1 MSNSYLSIAQHG
13 KNQWWRYLCGV
24 LLILFWF
31 MVVGTIAALI
41 VYASMGGDLSQKA
54 LAELGK
60 SRSLTAF
67 ITNNIPCVFGLVGT
81 IVTVQSLH
89 RRSGWTLINAQG
101 QLDLSRFSY
110 GFIVWFVI
118 VIIPTVI
125 SLLIQPSS
133 YEFNFSFPG
142 WPLFLLAS
150 LVLTTIQTS
159 WEEFFFRGYIL
170 QGMSLLSR
178 NRLLLAISN
187 GLLFMLPHLG
197 NPELANGFI
206 WVAPQYLLIGIF
218 LAYITLQDNRM
229 ELALGV
235 HAANN
240 ISHVFFTTTD
250 SVLGAPALWTT
261 KPSPAGIID
270 IVVVLVSMAIAY
282 YFFFY
287 KRLWS

>member
-1 MSNSYLSIAQHG
+1 MSNSYFSIATQG

-31 MVVGTIAALI
+31 LI
-41 VYASMGGDLSQKA
+41 IGSIVAVIFHTFMGGDLTQKA
-54 LAELGK
+54 IEELGK
-60 SRSLTAF
+60 SRSITAF
-67 ITNNIPCVFGLVGT
+67 ITNNIPCIFGLVGT
-81 IVTVQSLH
+81 IITVQSLH
-89 RRSGWTLINAQG
+89 RRLGWTLINAQG
-101 QLDLSRFSY
+101 QLDLIRVSY
-110 GFIVWFVI
+110 GFTVWFVI
-118 VIIPTVI
+118 VIIPPAVWLGI
-125 SLLIQPSS
+125 KPSS

-142 WPLFLLAS
+142 WPLFLLTS
-150 LVLTTIQTS
+150 LVFTTIQTS

-178 NRLLLAISN
+178 NRILLSVSN

-206 WVAPQYLLIGIF
+206 WVAPQYLLMGIF

-250 SVLGAPALWTT
+250 SVLAVPALWTT

-270 IVVVLVSMAIAY
+270 ILLVLVSIAIAY

>member
-101 QLDLSRFSY
+101 RLDLSRFSY
-110 GFIVWFVI
+110 GFVVWFVI

-142 WPLFLLAS
+142 WPLLLLAS

-187 GLLFMLPHLG
+187 GLLFLLPHLG

-240 ISHVFFTTTD
+240 IRHVFFTTTD